1 MQEKSALVKSLVTSY
16 ILHENVHVPYKNVET
31 NPRISPSKII
41 GATEFCSS
49 GQVSSSDDVADFHI
63 NYKQIAV
70 KDAKAK
76 HDVPSETSTFS
87 VTDETKNN
95 TKVNI
100 QQEDI
105 SQKNDLQ
112 DGKRGINRKSLPSN
126 NTTAAKACNN
136 SQSVRKRKDNKRVFI
151 VGDSIIKH
159 LSGYVIGGKARNC
172 NVYVRPSHGA
182 KVGCMVDHLKPILRD
197 KPDHIILHVGT
208 NDIPS
213 DKDAGDI
220 AKINC

>member
-16 ILHENVHVPYKNVET
+16 ILHENVLVPYKNVET

-49 GQVSSSDDVADFHI
+49 GQVSNSNDVADFHI
-63 NYKQIAV
+63 NYEQIAV

-76 HDVPSETSTFS
+76 HDVPSGTSTFS

-105 SQKNDLQ
+105 SQKDDLQ
-112 DGKRGINRKSLPSN
+112 DGKRGINRKSLSSN

-159 LSGYVIGGKARNC
+159 LSGYIIGGKARNC

-182 KVGCMVDHLKPILRD
+182 KVKCMVDHVKPIIRD
-197 KPDHIILHVGT
+197 KPDHIIFHVGT

>member
-16 ILHENVHVPYKNVET
+16 ILHENVET

-87 VTDETKNN
+87 A
-95 TKVNI
+95 I
-100 QQEDI
+100 C
-105 SQKNDLQ
+105 L
-112 DGKRGINRKSLPSN
+112 
-126 NTTAAKACNN
+126 
-136 SQSVRKRKDNKRVFI
+136 
-151 VGDSIIKH
+151 
-159 LSGYVIGGKARNC
+159 
-172 NVYVRPSHGA
+172 
-182 KVGCMVDHLKPILRD
+182 
-197 KPDHIILHVGT
+197 
-208 NDIPS
+208 
-213 DKDAGDI
+213 
-220 AKINC
+220 